1 MKLQL
6 DQIPDGDLPCR
17 DDEREQIRQYVT
29 NGIKNSGSSSSLY
42 ISGMPGTGKTANT
55 MQVISKIRKTIKF
68 DFVLINAM

>member
-42 ISGMPGTGKTANT
+42 ISGMSGTGKTATT
-55 MQVISKIRKTIKF
+55 M
-68 DFVLINAM
+68 